1 MWTETGK
8 EKKNKTKNKLM
19 QNTSHLIHEKLYHG
33 LVYNCQHSNMT
44 QGFLGK
50 SVTFQSSL
58 KHNSQNRLEIKYNKS
73 NTERHKHLR
82 TKHGLYVEEMQY
94 L

>member
-1 MWTETGK
+1 MWTETAK
-8 EKKNKTKNKLM
+8 EKKNKLM
-19 QNTSHLIHEKLYHG
+19 QNTSHLIHKKLHHG

-44 QGFLGK
+44 QGFLEK
-50 SVTFQSSL
+50 SVNFQGSL

-73 NTERHKHLR
+73 NTERHKRLR
-82 TKHGLYVEEMQY
+82 TKHVLYVEEMQY